1 MKIGDNEELRAFNRV
16 EYEAQNKNMSAK
28 KKDNKRSDELKIS
41 LKTPK
46 NAARDA
52 EIRKEKVN
60 LARENIVAGRY
71 QDSEIVNVIVDRL
84 MAQLGI

>member
-1 MKIGDNEELRAFNRV
+1 MKIGENEELRAFNRAD
-16 EYEAQNKNMSAK
+16 YAAQGKNMSAK
-28 KKDNKRSDELKIS
+28 KKDNKRIDELKIS
-41 LKTPK
+41 LKIPK

-60 LARENIVAGRY
+60 LARENIAAGRY
-71 QDSEIVNVIVDRL
+71 KDSEIVNVIVDRL

>member
-1 MKIGDNEELRAFNRV
+1 MKIGDSEELRAFNRADFEV
-16 EYEAQNKNMSAK
+16 QCKNMSAK

-41 LKTPK
+41 LKIPK

-52 EIRKEKVN
+52 EIRKDKVN

-71 QDSEIVNVIVDRL
+71 TDSEVVNVIVDRL